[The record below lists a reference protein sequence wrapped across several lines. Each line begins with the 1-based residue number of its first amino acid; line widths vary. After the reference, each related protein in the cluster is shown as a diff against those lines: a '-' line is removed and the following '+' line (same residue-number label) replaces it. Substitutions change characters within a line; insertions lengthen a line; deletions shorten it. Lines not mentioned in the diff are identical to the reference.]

1 MRQKT
6 IHFHTQG
13 CRLNQS
19 ETATLQQVFE
29 NDYRIVGDHLNAD
42 IVVINTCTVT
52 ENGDSDTRRLI
63 NKINLNSPDTKI
75 ALIGCQSQ
83 ILKEKL
89 LEYKNVQ
96 WVIGN
101 QEKMSLKPIIDHT
114 WDSKTP
120 TILVNKI
127 KRDSFTVEK
136 PSIDLQ
142 HTRPSLKIQDGCDFY
157 CSFCV
162 IPFARGPARS
172 RVFSDILSE
181 AKTLALLGYS
191 EIVLTGINVGTYQDE
206 KYTFLDVI
214 KALEEIE
221 GIKRIRISSIEPTT
235 VPLELFQH
243 MITGK
248 VCPYLHLPIQSGS
261 DAVLKAMS
269 RKYTVSQ
276 YRDFVLLAKSTVKNL
291 CLGTD
296 VIVGFPLE
304 TQEYFDETVLQLM
317 TLPIDYFH
325 VFRYSERKFARS
337 QKFSKIHSLES
348 KKRSQILRTLSQKK
362 RLAFHQS
369 YLNTE
374 EEILVEH
381 EKQGWLYGM
390 TKQFIK
396 VKFQGQQMPK
406 NLVKVRLLEAH
417 DTHMVG
423 QLI

>member
-1 MRQKT
+1 MRKKT

-29 NDYRIVGDHLNAD
+29 SDYSIVNDHHHAD

-114 WDSKTP
+114 LDSKTP

-127 KRDSFTVEK
+127 KKESFTIEK
-136 PSIDLQ
+136 PSIDPQ
-142 HTRPSLKIQDGCDFY
+142 HTRPSVKIQDGCDFY

-181 AKTLALLGYS
+181 SQTLASLGYS
-191 EIVLTGINVGTYQDE
+191 EIVLTGINVGTYQDQT
-206 KYTFLDVI
+206 YTFLDLI
-214 KALEEIE
+214 KALEDIE

-235 VPLELFQH
+235 VPLDLFQH
-243 MITGK
+243 MIKGK

-276 YRDFVLLAKSTVKNL
+276 YRDFVLQAKSTVKNL

-304 TQEYFDETVLQLM
+304 TPECFDETVLQLM

-337 QKFSKIHSLES
+337 QKLAKIHSLEI

-362 RLAFHQS
+362 RLSFHQS

-374 EEILVEH
+374 EDVLVEH
-381 EKQGWLYGM
+381 EKQGFLYGM

-396 VKFQGQQMPK
+396 VKFQGHQRPK
-406 NLVKVRLLEAH
+406 DLVKVRLLEAH
-417 DTHMVG
+417 DAHMVG
-423 QLI
+423 QWV